1 MSRIAH
7 VPVEEWDRELR
18 TFTQADEATPLERG
32 VMRMLAHRPAI
43 ARGVAA
49 LGAGIRQDR
58 TLPERLVELV
68 RLRIAWHN
76 QCRSCMAIR
85 YADAVADGV
94 DEALVCSLEKPAEAP
109 DLSPAERVAI
119 DYADRFATNHL
130 SIDDAFFARLREHF
144 DDGELV
150 ELGCWIAFCV
160 GFGRLGATW
169 DMTEELPDAFRD
181 RSAERI
187 APWSGT
193 PVVVR

>member
-1 MSRIAH
+1 MSRITH
-7 VPVEEWDRELR
+7 VPLEDWDPDLR
-18 TFTQADEATPLERG
+18 RVTQADQASPLERG
-32 VMRMLAHRPAI
+32 MLRMLAHRPAI
-43 ARGVAA
+43 AKGVAA

-94 DEALVCSLEKPAEAP
+94 DEGLVCSLERPAEAP
-109 DLSPAERVAI
+109 DLTADERAAL

-130 SIDDAFFARLREHF
+130 SIDDRVFTALRQHF

-150 ELGCWIAFCV
+150 ELGVWVAFCV

-169 DMTEELPDAFRD
+169 DMIEELPDAFRD
-181 RSAERI
+181 RSAERV
-187 APWSGT
+187 APWSG
-193 PVVVR
+193 PPIVVR